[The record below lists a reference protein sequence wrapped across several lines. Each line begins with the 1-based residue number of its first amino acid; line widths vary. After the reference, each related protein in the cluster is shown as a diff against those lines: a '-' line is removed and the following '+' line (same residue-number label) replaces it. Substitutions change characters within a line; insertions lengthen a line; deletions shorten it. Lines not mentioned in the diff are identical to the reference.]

1 MKISL
6 YYPHSMLHNC
16 SSFKILSRFTEFWGD
31 LFPQKYT
38 EKELVEKIETK
49 IHRFRVPVPA
59 AVNTGRLP
67 LTREKRVGYRV
78 EWLRHYH
85 IWEIMVAFLKLRGKY
100 VRLPVPVGRNG
111 VS

>member
-1 MKISL
+1 MNL
-6 YYPHSMLHNC
+6 
-16 SSFKILSRFTEFWGD
+16 SSPLTVPYNRSPSIIILLRNFPTEIHRKGTHGENRDF
-31 LFPQKYT
+31 
-38 EKELVEKIETK
+38 K
-49 IHRFRVPVPA
+49 IHRLRVPVPV
-59 AVNTGRLP
+59 AVNTGRSP

-100 VRLPVPVGRNG
+100 VRLPVPAGRNG

>member
-1 MKISL
+1 MCRKGTRGE
-6 YYPHSMLHNC
+6 N
-16 SSFKILSRFTEFWGD
+16 REFN
-31 LFPQKYT
+31 
-38 EKELVEKIETK
+38 

-85 IWEIMVAFLKLRGKY
+85 FWEKIVVFCKTT
-100 VRLPVPVGRNG
+100 
-111 VS
+111 S